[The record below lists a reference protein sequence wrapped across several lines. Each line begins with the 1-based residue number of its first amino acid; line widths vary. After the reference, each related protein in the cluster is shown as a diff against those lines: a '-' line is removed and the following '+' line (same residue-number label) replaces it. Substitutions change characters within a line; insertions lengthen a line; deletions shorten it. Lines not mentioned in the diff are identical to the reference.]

1 MFVFPTPNGTGND
14 GIQLDTIQLNA
25 GFDAFFWQP
34 ITASSSAKNDDTH
47 QHANNDSCT
56 VSKQTLFKIHTSKLI
71 GYPIIPSDVVN
82 SGIMIETSNLSF
94 RYSAD
99 SPELTFPDLSC
110 PTGEQLL
117 LLGDSG
123 CGKTTLLHLLCGIL
137 KPAQGKVLING
148 QNLGL
153 LTGKNLDRFRGTH
166 VGLVFQRSHFVQSLS
181 VLENLALPYFL
192 TGQTADLDHAQSLLD
207 TLGVGHKA
215 KSRPQDLSVGEQQR
229 ASIAR
234 ALVHRPA
241 VLLADEPTSAL
252 DDRSTQAVLN
262 LLEEQ
267 AAQAGATL
275 IIVTHDQRLKDRYD
289 RKVELKSLAIL
300 AS

>member
-1 MFVFPTPNGTGND
+1 M
-14 GIQLDTIQLNA
+14 
-25 GFDAFFWQP
+25 
-34 ITASSSAKNDDTH
+34 
-47 QHANNDSCT
+47 
-56 VSKQTLFKIHTSKLI
+56 
-71 GYPIIPSDVVN
+71 
-82 SGIMIETSNLSF
+82 
-94 RYSAD
+94 
-99 SPELTFPDLSC
+99 
-110 PTGEQLL
+110 L

-137 KPAQGKVLING
+137 RPTQGNVLVNG

-153 LTGKNLDRFRGTH
+153 LTGKNLDRFRGNH

-192 TGQTADLDHAQSLLD
+192 TGQTADLDHAQTLLD

-275 IIVTHDQRLKDRYD
+275 VIVTHDQRLKDRYD
-289 RKVELKSLAIL
+289 RKVELQSLTVSA
-300 AS
+300 A

>member
-1 MFVFPTPNGTGND
+1 M
-14 GIQLDTIQLNA
+14 
-25 GFDAFFWQP
+25 
-34 ITASSSAKNDDTH
+34 
-47 QHANNDSCT
+47 
-56 VSKQTLFKIHTSKLI
+56 
-71 GYPIIPSDVVN
+71 
-82 SGIMIETSNLSF
+82 
-94 RYSAD
+94 
-99 SPELTFPDLSC
+99 
-110 PTGEQLL
+110 
-117 LLGDSG
+117 
-123 CGKTTLLHLLCGIL
+123 
-137 KPAQGKVLING
+137 
-148 QNLGL
+148 
-153 LTGKNLDRFRGTH
+153 
-166 VGLVFQRSHFVQSLS
+166 
-181 VLENLALPYFL
+181 
-192 TGQTADLDHAQSLLD
+192 
-207 TLGVGHKA
+207 GVGHKA

>member
-1 MFVFPTPNGTGND
+1 
-14 GIQLDTIQLNA
+14 
-25 GFDAFFWQP
+25 
-34 ITASSSAKNDDTH
+34 
-47 QHANNDSCT
+47 
-56 VSKQTLFKIHTSKLI
+56 
-71 GYPIIPSDVVN
+71 
-82 SGIMIETSNLSF
+82 MIETSHLSF

-110 PTGEQLL
+110 PNGEQML

-137 KPAQGKVLING
+137 RPNQGKVLING
-148 QNLGL
+148 QDLGL
-153 LTGKNLDRFRGTH
+153 LTGKSLDRFRGNH
-166 VGLVFQRSHFVQSLS
+166 IGLVFQRSHFVQSLS
-181 VLENLALPYFL
+181 VLENVTLPYFL
-192 TGQTADLDHAQSLLD
+192 TGQTADLDHAKSLLD

-275 IIVTHDQRLKDRYD
+275 MIVTHDQRLKDRYD